1 MMTWHRLILAECRK
15 DLVGITV
22 AVSSRCS
29 ISGIEQVME
38 MS

>member
-1 MMTWHRLILAECRK
+1 MTWHRLILAERRK

-22 AVSSRCS
+22 AFSSRCP
-29 ISGIEQVME
+29 ISGTEEVKE